1 MMLSSQISLRGGISL
16 LNQAIQ
22 WWLGE
27 LVAIL
32 NLFRHFKSDNRLEF
46 EVSNKHGLSLK
57 DQDKLMP
64 AAGLQNIA
72 LNFSDNAVLYRKIKL
87 PVAAGKNIE
96 KVVGYEFYKYFPVNF
111 DDAMVSFSITQAGSS
126 TDSLEVEIWAISKT
140 VVDGYLSMIRQ
151 QYNIE
156 VRTLTISN
164 SDGIVLISEDVLK
177 TQRSNRN
184 HETAWS
190 RRALNF
196 GIFLL
201 LLALLS
207 YPVIKL
213 DGLAEDLEQN
223 ISLLEKKAKPII
235 EVRDKIREVEKRF
248 QYLVSKKKQNPDQA
262 YIWSKVTATVSA
274 KAILDRMLIN
284 GRVVQLEGKAPSV
297 ERLIKTLESDS
308 GISEVKIIGPV
319 TTTNDNLY
327 ETMKISMTVNQ

>member
-1 MMLSSQISLRGGISL
+1 M
-16 LNQAIQ
+16 
-22 WWLGE
+22 
-27 LVAIL
+27 
-32 NLFRHFKSDNRLEF
+32 
-46 EVSNKHGLSLK
+46 
-57 DQDKLMP
+57 
-64 AAGLQNIA
+64 
-72 LNFSDNAVLYRKIKL
+72 
-87 PVAAGKNIE
+87 
-96 KVVGYEFYKYFPVNF
+96 
-111 DDAMVSFSITQAGSS
+111 
-126 TDSLEVEIWAISKT
+126 
-140 VVDGYLSMIRQ
+140 
-151 QYNIE
+151 
-156 VRTLTISN
+156 
-164 SDGIVLISEDVLK
+164 
-177 TQRSNRN
+177 
-184 HETAWS
+184 
-190 RRALNF
+190 
-196 GIFLL
+196 L